1 MDVKDVFVLERI
13 IDSCD
18 DIIKTIQKH
27 GNTWEDFDADLEYQ
41 YICAFLLIQIGEYV
55 NELSV
60 KFVHAHENIPWR
72 NIVDM
77 RNRLTHRYGESS
89 NPFIWQTINEDIKP
103 LRDFCKQQ
111 IAMQ

>member
-13 IDSCD
+13 IESCD
-18 DIIKTIQKH
+18 DIAKAIERH
-27 GNTWEDFDADLEYQ
+27 GNSYEDFEKDDEYQ
-41 YICAFLLIQIGEYV
+41 YICAFLLIQIGECV

-60 KFVHAHENIPWR
+60 KFVHAHPEIPWR

-89 NPFIWQTINEDIKP
+89 ASFIWQTISEDIAP
-103 LRDFCKQQ
+103 LRDFCNAQ
-111 IAMQ
+111 ISE

>member
-13 IDSCD
+13 VDSCD
-18 DIIKTIQKH
+18 DIIKTIARH
-27 GNTWEDFDADLEYQ
+27 GEQYEKFEQDFEYQ

-60 KFVHAHENIPWR
+60 KFIHAHPEIPWR

-89 NPFIWQTINEDIKP
+89 NAFIWQTITEDIVP
-103 LRDFCKQQ
+103 LKDFCVKQ
-111 IAMQ
+111 IKD